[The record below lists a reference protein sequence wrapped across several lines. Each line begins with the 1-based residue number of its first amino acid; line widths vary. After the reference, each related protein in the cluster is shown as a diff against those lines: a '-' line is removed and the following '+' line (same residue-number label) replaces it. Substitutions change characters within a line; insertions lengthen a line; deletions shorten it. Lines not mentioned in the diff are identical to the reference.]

1 MDALRPRAE
10 AAWRAL
16 LDFSRTPYALIVFGY
31 LLLRAGGFLGVETL
45 RQQDTEAYELVA
57 NQPLF
62 SLDFFAGARSWTVPL
77 LWKVL
82 PDADSERAAGQF
94 ILSCA
99 SWPVLAWAVARCLR
113 STIFRYVAFSLV
125 LLFSLTLAIV
135 RWDLVILSESVS
147 ISLTVLVLAAWL
159 ELVRAP
165 RRGIV
170 VALLGLTL
178 LWVFARDSNGIIAL
192 VTVPLIALWAIR
204 PPAALGRAWVGVLA
218 AGTFAI
224 FLAGFLATTTE
235 EAQLRRNE
243 RPILH
248 VIGRRV
254 LADPEQ
260 TQWWRDH
267 GMPAPPPRVIRERR
281 SLAGI
286 AEGGLPSDP
295 QTEKFLEWAREH
307 GRNTLARYL
316 LAHPIQTVKQTIG
329 KRQRLLAGV
338 TVGYRPRDAR
348 NILPEPI
355 DELVYPR
362 DAQDVYFWMIVVG
375 LGAGVVALTLGARRT
390 WWVPAIAFAVQAPHA
405 IVVYHGDTLEIPR
418 HAMLIAITTR
428 LSLLLLAILA
438 LDRVLEARRVTR
450 NAGSSKPET
459 APVWTDVR

>member
-1 MDALRPRAE
+1 MDAPRPRVE
-10 AAWRAL
+10 AAWRAVVG
-16 LDFSRTPYALIVFGY
+16 FCRTPYALILFGY
-31 LLLRAGGFLGVETL
+31 FLLRVGGFYGIETL
-45 RQQDTEAYELVA
+45 RQQDTESYLEVA
-57 NQPLF
+57 SHSVF
-62 SLDFFAGARSWTVPL
+62 SLDFWAGARSWTVPL

-113 STIFRYVAFSLV
+113 DTVFRYVAFSLV

-165 RRGIV
+165 RRGLV

-192 VTVPLIALWAIR
+192 VTVPLLALWAIR
-204 PPAALGRAWVGVLA
+204 PPAELGRAWVGVLA

-224 FLAGFLATTTE
+224 FFAGLLATTTD

-254 LADPEQ
+254 LADQEQ
-260 TQWWRDH
+260 TRWWRDH

-295 QTEKFLEWAREH
+295 QTEEFLDWAREH

-338 TVGYRPRDAR
+338 TLGYRPPDAR

-362 DAQDVYFWMIVVG
+362 DAQDVYFWMIVIG
-375 LGAGVVALTLGARRT
+375 LGAGVVGLTLGARRT
-390 WWVPAIAFAVQAPHA
+390 WWVPVIAFAVQAPHA
-405 IVVYHGDTLEIPR
+405 IVVYQGDTLEIPR
-418 HAMLIAITTR
+418 HAMLVAVTTR

-438 LDRVLEARRVTR
+438 CDRVLEARRDTR
-450 NAGSSKPET
+450 DAGSPKRET
-459 APVWTDVR
+459 VPVWTDIR

>member
-1 MDALRPRAE
+1 VDALRPRAE
-10 AAWRAL
+10 AAWHAL
-16 LDFSRTPYALIVFGY
+16 LAFSRTPYALILFGY
-31 LLLRAGGFLGVETL
+31 LLLRLGGFFGIETL
-45 RQQDTEAYELVA
+45 RQQDTEAYELVM

-99 SWPVLAWAVARCLR
+99 AWPVLAWAVARCVQSGL
-113 STIFRYVAFSLV
+113 FRYVAFGLV
-125 LLFSLTLAIV
+125 LLFSLTLAVV
-135 RWDLVILSESVS
+135 RWDLVMLSESVS
-147 ISLTVLVLAAWL
+147 ISLTVLVIAAWL
-159 ELVRAP
+159 ELVRSP
-165 RRGIV
+165 RRSMV
-170 VALLGLTL
+170 VALLALTL

-192 VTVPLIALWAIR
+192 VIVPLIALWAIR

-224 FLAGFLATTTE
+224 FFAGLIATTTD
-235 EAQLRRNE
+235 EAELRRNE

-254 LADPEQ
+254 LADEDQ
-260 TQWWRDH
+260 TRWWRDH
-267 GMPAPPPRVIRERR
+267 GMPAPPPRVIRDRR

-295 QTEKFLEWAREH
+295 ATDEFLEWAREH
-307 GRNTLARYL
+307 GRDTHARYL
-316 LAHPIQTVKQTIG
+316 LTHPYQTVKQTIG

-338 TVGYRPRDAR
+338 TVGYRPPDAR
-348 NILPEPI
+348 NILPEPL

-362 DAQDVYFWMIVVG
+362 DAQDVYFWMIVIG

-390 WWVPAIAFAVQAPHA
+390 WWVPVVAFAVQAPHA

-418 HAMLIAITTR
+418 HAMLVAITTR

-438 LDRVLEARRVTR
+438 FDRVVEVRRAGRPTR
-450 NAGSSKPET
+450 ETGAPKPET
-459 APVWTDVR
+459 API

>member
-1 MDALRPRAE
+1 MRLAVGSTRLD

-16 LDFSRTPYALIVFGY
+16 LAFSRTPYALIVFGY
-31 LLLRAGGFLGVETL
+31 LLLRVGGFYGIETL
-45 RQQDTEAYELVA
+45 RQQDTEAYLEVA
-57 NQPLF
+57 SQPLF

-77 LWKVL
+77 LWKLL

-99 SWPVLAWAVARCLR
+99 SWPVLAWAVASCLR
-113 STIFRYVAFSLV
+113 PTVFRYVAFGLV
-125 LLFSLTLAIV
+125 LLFSLTLAVV
-135 RWDLVILSESVS
+135 RWDLVMLSESVA
-147 ISLTVLVLAAWL
+147 ISLTVLMLAAWL

-165 RRGIV
+165 RRSLV
-170 VALLGLTL
+170 VVLLGLTL
-178 LWVFARDSNGIIAL
+178 VWVFARDSNGIIAL
-192 VTVPLIALWAIR
+192 AIVPLIALWAIR
-204 PPAALGRAWVGVLA
+204 PPAALGRAWVGALA

-224 FLAGFLATTTE
+224 FLAGLLATTTD

-254 LADPEQ
+254 LADAEQ
-260 TQWWRDH
+260 TRWWRDH
-267 GMPAPPPRVIRERR
+267 GMPAPPPRVIRDRR

-295 QTEKFLEWAREH
+295 ETDEFLEWAREH

-316 LAHPIQTVKQTIG
+316 LAHPFQTVKQTIG

-338 TVGYRPRDAR
+338 TVGYRPPDAR
-348 NILPEPI
+348 NILPEPL

-375 LGAGVVALTLGARRT
+375 LGAGAVALTLGPRRT
-390 WWVPAIAFAVQAPHA
+390 WWVPAVAFAVQAPHA
-405 IVVYHGDTLEIPR
+405 TVVYQGDTLEIPR
-418 HAMLIAITTR
+418 HAMLVAVTTR

-438 LDRVLEARRVTR
+438 LERLLEARTATRRVGV
-450 NAGSSKPET
+450 AKPET
-459 APVWTDVR
+459 APN